1 MGFETRIA
9 TPLSVVSTPGY
20 IGGRPRIDGTRI
32 PAEMILL
39 YLREKATRQE
49 IFEDFPS
56 LPVGGIEA
64 VLDWALQQ
72 GLDVQIPD

>member
-9 TPLSVVSTPGY
+9 TPIRVVSTPGY

-39 YLREKATRQE
+39 YLRERASRQQ
-49 IFEDFPS
+49 IFEEFPS

-64 VLDWALQQ
+64 VLEWALQQ
-72 GLDVQIPD
+72 GINVQIPD